1 MQSSP
6 GWYEGL
12 IPLSH
17 LYVLHKIYN
26 CLFHASIDRA
36 IVGSL
41 GLALQS
47 IPVEVHDIDL
57 ATDAA
62 GVYEIERLLAE
73 YVVRPVELSSKG
85 NIRSHF
91 GALEL
96 DGIQIEIMGDVQ
108 LRGEDGHWASPT
120 DLRQHR
126 LYVEVEGMQVPV
138 LSLEH
143 EYQAYLRLGRVQKAQ
158 LIKEYLRR

>member
-1 MQSSP
+1 M
-6 GWYEGL
+6 

-17 LYVLHKIYN
+17 LHVLHKIYN
-26 CLFHASIDRA
+26 RLFRTSINWA

-41 GLALQS
+41 GLALQG
-47 IPVEVHDIDL
+47 VAVQVHDIDL

-73 YVVRPVELSSKG
+73 YVVRPVALSSKG

-96 DGIQIEIMGDVQ
+96 GGIPVEIMGDVQ
-108 LRGEDGHWASPT
+108 LRDEDGHWAFPT
-120 DLRQHR
+120 DLCQHR
-126 LYVEVEGMQVPV
+126 LYVEVEGMQAPV

-143 EYQAYLRLGRVQKAQ
+143 EYQVYLRLGRLEKAR
-158 LIKEYLRR
+158 LIKEYLTADKKGV